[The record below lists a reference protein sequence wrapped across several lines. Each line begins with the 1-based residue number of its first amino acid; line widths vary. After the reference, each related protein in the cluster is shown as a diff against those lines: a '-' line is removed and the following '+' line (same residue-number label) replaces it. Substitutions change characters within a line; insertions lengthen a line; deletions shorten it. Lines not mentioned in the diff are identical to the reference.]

1 MDEATGRVT
10 LRASGFLLVY
20 HILGEI
26 LVNSKD
32 ITNFNFSRCG
42 LFFFSTVFVEIHPKL
57 LVSPKPNG
65 QLLLKPLR
73 VDIFYTLR
81 QYVEHFC
88 TSIEWFLLNGDV
100 KIFSL

>member
-1 MDEATGRVT
+1 MDEATGYVT

-20 HILGEI
+20 HILDEI

-32 ITNFNFSRCG
+32 ITNFNFIRCG
-42 LFFFSTVFVEIHPKL
+42 SFFLSTVFVEIHPKI
-57 LVSPKPNG
+57 LVSPKPDG
-65 QLLLKPLR
+65 QLLLKLLR
-73 VDIFYTLR
+73 VAIFYTLR
-81 QYVEHFC
+81 QNVEHFG